1 MSPEKCMMP
10 RCRQPIHLILR
21 GMPLCEKHW
30 DERCAKDHEA
40 HKVKV
45 EKVELGSAATEED
58 RQALLEIAQELKL
71 L

>member
-1 MSPEKCMMP
+1 
-10 RCRQPIHLILR
+10 
-21 GMPLCEKHW
+21 MPLCEKHW
-30 DERCAKDHEA
+30 DEMCAKDHEA